1 MRTKRLKI
9 TLLDTVLIP
18 VVLLAAGYILYRV
31 NQEMNYTWDWS
42 VIPRYLIRFDPE
54 HGYVPNLLLQGFL
67 ATLRLSLW
75 ATLLA
80 AILGTLLG
88 LFRTARSLFKRLTG
102 GFYVGLVR
110 NIPPLVWVFLF
121 YFFISEQIM
130 PLFQLDSLLREQS
143 PQIQKAAAFLLA
155 PPGRLSSFVSAILTL
170 ALYEGAYIAE
180 IVRGGIQSID
190 KGQWEAAAALG
201 LSRWQQL
208 RKVILPQALE
218 KILPPLAGQFISTIK
233 DSAMVSVISVQE
245 LTFQGMELMAATY
258 RTFEIWI
265 TVTALYFLL
274 TFTCSMAVSGLER
287 SLARRR

>member
-265 TVTALYFLL
+265 TVTVLYFLL
-274 TFTCSMAVSGLER
+274 TFTCSMAVAGLER

>member
-1 MRTKRLKI
+1 MHTKRLKI
-9 TLLDTVLIP
+9 TLLDKVLIP
-18 VVLLAAGYILYRV
+18 VILLAAGYILYRV

-67 ATLRLSLW
+67 ATLKLSLW

-130 PLFQLDSLLREQS
+130 PLFQLDILLREQS
-143 PQIQKAAAFLLA
+143 PQIQKTVGFLLA

-218 KILPPLAGQFISTIK
+218 KVLPPLAGQFISTIK

>member
-1 MRTKRLKI
+1 MRTRRLKI
-9 TLLDTVLIP
+9 TLLDMILIP
-18 VVLLAAGYILYRV
+18 VLIMAAGYILYRV

-80 AILGTLLG
+80 TILGTFFG

-130 PLFQLDSLLREQS
+130 PLFQLDSLIREQS
-143 PQIQKAAAFLLA
+143 PQIQKTAAFLLA

-201 LSRWQQL
+201 LNRWQQL
-208 RKVILPQALE
+208 RKVILPQAIE
-218 KILPPLAGQFISTIK
+218 KVLPPLAGQFISTIK

-265 TVTALYFLL
+265 TVTVLYFLL
-274 TFTCSMAVSGLER
+274 TFTCSMAVAGLER

>member
-1 MRTKRLKI
+1 MRTRRLKI
-9 TLLDTVLIP
+9 TILDTILIP
-18 VVLLAAGYILYRV
+18 VLIMAAGYILYRV
-31 NQEMNYTWDWS
+31 NLEMNYTWDWS
-42 VIPRYLIRFDPE
+42 VIPGYLIRFDPE

-80 AILGTLLG
+80 IILGTFFG

-130 PLFQLDSLLREQS
+130 PLFQLDSLIRGQS
-143 PQIQKAAAFLLA
+143 PQVQKMTALLLA

-190 KGQWEAAAALG
+190 RGQWEAAAALG
-201 LSRWQQL
+201 LNRWQQL
-208 RKVILPQALE
+208 RKVILPQAIE
-218 KILPPLAGQFISTIK
+218 KVLPPLAGQFISTIK

-265 TVTALYFLL
+265 TITALYFLL

-287 SLARRR
+287 KLARRR